1 MKARDLMTSNP
12 KTCAPDHDVIC
23 AIRIMKEEDVG
34 IVPITEGNGDAR
46 VVGVVTDR
54 DVALHLGD
62 RDKKPS
68 EVRVSDVMTRRVV
81 SVEPNADVSDV
92 SREMQEAQV
101 RRVLVVENG
110 KLSGVISTADLA
122 RASSPSGR
130 DRVGEEVE
138 RVMEKVSE
146 ENPDRRQPPR

>member
-1 MKARDLMTSNP
+1 MKARDLMTPNP
-12 KTCAPDHDVIC
+12 KTCAPDHELTC

-81 SVEPNADVSDV
+81 AVEPNADVSDV
-92 SREMQEAQV
+92 SRKMQEAQV

-122 RASSPSGR
+122 RASSSSSR

-146 ENPDRRQPPR
+146 ENPDRR

>member
-1 MKARDLMTSNP
+1 MKARDLMTPNP
-12 KTCAPDHDVIC
+12 KTCAPDHELTC

-62 RDKKPS
+62 RDKTPS

-81 SVEPNADVSDV
+81 AVEPNADVSDV
-92 SREMQEAQV
+92 SRKMQEAQV

-122 RASSPSGR
+122 RASSTSSS

-146 ENPDRRQPPR
+146 ESPERR

>member
-1 MKARDLMTSNP
+1 MKARDLMTPNP
-12 KTCAPDHDVIC
+12 KTCAPDHELTC

-62 RDKKPS
+62 LDKKPS

-81 SVEPNADVSDV
+81 AVEPNADVSDV
-92 SREMQEAQV
+92 SRKMQEAQV

-122 RASSPSGR
+122 RASSSSSR

-146 ENPDRRQPPR
+146 ENPDRR